1 MWFCGSSEISVAD
14 LSDLKMTEYGNFL
27 PTLGPNKD
35 PVALRTV
42 MKDNGEKIVV
52 SFIVDNTFGV
62 AYQHKAIKEAH
73 VYLLPEVA
81 PGCILY
87 LTLVKSLQ
95 AMDAGAENDDL
106 MFVAGQSEANE
117 TTRQPSGAIIGC
129 INMAYHLTPVAQYR
143 LQNPR
148 YSNAT
153 SIRRIR
159 ASVNEFL
166 VGVMQGVVVVYFDH
180 NSFREITSFDNLHSG
195 SLDLHRNGRRYSRL
209 QQHGLHGVCQGQVHY
224 TNSIK
229 PSLICIICL
238 TDL

>member
-1 MWFCGSSEISVAD
+1 
-14 LSDLKMTEYGNFL
+14 MTEHGNFL
-27 PTLGPNKD
+27 PTLGPNKN

-42 MKDNGEKIVV
+42 MKDDGEKIAV
-52 SFIVDNTFGV
+52 SFIVDNTFGM

-87 LTLVKSLQ
+87 FNLVKSLQ

-106 MFVAGQSEANE
+106 IFVAGQSEADE
-117 TTRQPSGAIIGC
+117 STRQSPGAIIGC

-195 SLDLHRNGRRYSRL
+195 SLDLTRNDRRYSRL
-209 QQHGLHGVCQGQVHY
+209 QQHSLHGVFQGQVHNK
-224 TNSIK
+224 NSIK
-229 PSLICIICL
+229 SSLICSICL